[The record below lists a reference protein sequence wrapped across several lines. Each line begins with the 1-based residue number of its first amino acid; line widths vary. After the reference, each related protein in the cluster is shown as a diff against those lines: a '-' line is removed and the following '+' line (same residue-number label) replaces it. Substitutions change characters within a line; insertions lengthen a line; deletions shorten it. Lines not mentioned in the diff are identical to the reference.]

1 MDRRLYVEHM
11 NDDWRLQIEAGA
23 EGDAGALEQRLN
35 AADLEHE
42 LSEAFADRLIVSR
55 DGGRIF
61 VYAGTREQTEQAR
74 DLIAGLEAEHGW
86 SLAIAMSHWHPV
98 AERWEDPDLPL
109 PADDAARLAEHEEL
123 IADEREQLRESGEP
137 EFEVRIDLP
146 SHREASSFAKTLRSQ
161 GLPVVRRWK
170 YMVVGATDEDAARQL
185 AAQIEVEAPAGSR
198 VVVEGSGQVA
208 WAERPANP
216 FAVFG
221 GLGG

>member
-1 MDRRLYVEHM
+1 M